1 MSDKTLALLL
11 ALVCVLMSA
20 AAQLVMKLGMS
31 APTSAPDAA
40 TQGVYLNALRNPWV
54 WGGLC
59 LYGVSAIAWLW
70 VLSKLDVSLAYP
82 LVSLGF
88 VVTMLAGVFWLGE
101 PWSWARIAGGCL
113 IVAGVVLFATD
124 V

>member
-1 MSDKTLALLL
+1 MNDKTTALLL
-11 ALVCVLMSA
+11 ALACVLMSA
-20 AAQLVMKLGMS
+20 AAQLMMKLGMT
-31 APTSAPDAA
+31 APASPDAA
-40 TQGVYLNALRNPWV
+40 SQGVYMNALRNPWV

-59 LYGVSAIAWLW
+59 LYGISAIAWLW

-101 PWSWARIAGGCL
+101 PWSWARIGGACL

>member
-1 MSDKTLALLL
+1 MNDKTTALLL
-11 ALVCVLMSA
+11 ALACVLMSA
-20 AAQLVMKLGMS
+20 AAQLMMKLGMT
-31 APTSAPDAA
+31 APASPDAA
-40 TQGVYLNALRNPWV
+40 SQGVYMNALRNPWV

-59 LYGVSAIAWLW
+59 LYGISAIAWLW

-101 PWSWARIAGGCL
+101 PWSWSRIAGASL
-113 IVAGVVLFATD
+113 IVAGVVLFAND